1 MQHPVDDQNRGAR
14 ARNPQ
19 TIVNGLR
26 KLHRMAGRLQFEAD
40 LLGKIALV
48 FHHKDRGAICSSTG
62 RQWPI
67 V

>member
-1 MQHPVDDQNRGAR
+1 
-14 ARNPQ
+14 
-19 TIVNGLR
+19 
-26 KLHRMAGRLQFEAD
+26 MAGRLQFEAD